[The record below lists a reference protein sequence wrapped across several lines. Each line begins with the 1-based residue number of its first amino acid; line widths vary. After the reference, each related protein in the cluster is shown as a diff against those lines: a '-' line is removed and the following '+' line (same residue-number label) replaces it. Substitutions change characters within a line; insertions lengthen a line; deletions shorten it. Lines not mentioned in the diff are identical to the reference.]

1 MTTLKVK
8 DLNPVQRETWDRMM
22 ALFDLGGSARRG
34 ACLTRM
40 MALFDLGGSAR
51 RGACLTVGIP
61 NRDFETH
68 EFETAL
74 LAYAREA
81 A

>member
-34 ACLTRM
+34 ACLT
-40 MALFDLGGSAR
+40 L
-51 RGACLTVGIP
+51 GIP

>member
-22 ALFDLGGSARRG
+22 ALLGGSARRG
-34 ACLTRM
+34 ACLT
-40 MALFDLGGSAR
+40 L
-51 RGACLTVGIP
+51 GIP